1 TLAATLGSLA
11 AQPSCACVVVDYSSP
26 DRCGEWVLEHH
37 PSVRVVRVDNQMQFD
52 PAITR
57 NLGAAAAAAPWLCFV
72 ALNIRNSPKFPAA
85 VLPILRTGSWY
96 APDPPLDRDASLL
109 ICTRDDFHRAGG
121 YDEVPPCWTELEDDF
136 RDALSLSGARQATF
150 PAALIQQV

>member
-1 TLAATLGSLA
+1 IRI
-11 AQPSCACVVVDYSSP
+11 SP
-26 DRCGEWVLEHH
+26 NFAE
-37 PSVRVVRVDNQMQFD
+37 
-52 PAITR
+52 
-57 NLGAAAAAAPWLCFV
+57 
-72 ALNIRNSPKFPAA
+72 A

-150 PAALIQQV
+150 PAALIRQAAHGEPPPPRPDSLDPPLRQAINRVYRILKRDAARLRGGPLLLSMRQQLFRTVSDVVTAAWSVDRPGDLNL